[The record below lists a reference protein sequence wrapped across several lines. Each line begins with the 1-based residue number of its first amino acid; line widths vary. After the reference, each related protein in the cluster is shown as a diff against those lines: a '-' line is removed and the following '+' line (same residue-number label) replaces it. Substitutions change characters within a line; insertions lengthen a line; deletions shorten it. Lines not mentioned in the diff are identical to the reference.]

1 MKIVFISTPNNSEKD
16 VNLIK
21 NLVTK
26 YYGKV
31 RFITSSDNNNNNF
44 DGSDCLEMLSTV
56 DMAFFA
62 LDWQLSE
69 RCIFEHAICK
79 TLGIEIIRE

>member
-1 MKIVFISTPNNSEKD
+1 MKIVFISTPNNSENDLEHIKE
-16 VNLIK
+16 LI
-21 NLVTK
+21 TK

-31 RFITSSDNNNNNF
+31 RFITSSEDCKY
-44 DGSDCLEMLSTV
+44 DGNDCLEMLSTV

-69 RCIFEHAICK
+69 RCIFEHEICK

>member
-1 MKIVFISTPNNSEKD
+1 MKIVFISTPNDSEKD

-21 NLVTK
+21 ELITK
-26 YYGKV
+26 YYGRV
-31 RFITSSDNNNNNF
+31 RFVTSSSNDNF
-44 DGSDCLEMLSTV
+44 DEADSLELLSTV

-62 LDWQLSE
+62 LDWLLSE
-69 RCIFEHAICK
+69 RCIIEHAICK

>member
-1 MKIVFISTPNNSEKD
+1 MKVVFISTPNDPEKELD
-16 VNLIK
+16 RIKELI
-21 NLVTK
+21 TT
-26 YYGKV
+26 YYGRV
-31 RFITSSDNNNNNF
+31 RFVTSSDNSNNF
-44 DGSDCLEMLSTV
+44 DEAESLEMLSTV

-79 TLGIEIIRE
+79 TLGIEIIRD

>member
-1 MKIVFISTPNNSEKD
+1 MKIVFISTPNDPEKD
-16 VNLIK
+16 LDHIKELI
-21 NLVTK
+21 TK

-31 RFITSSDNNNNNF
+31 RFITSSNNDNF
-44 DGSDCLEMLSTV
+44 DESECLEMLSTV
-56 DMAFFA
+56 DTAFFA

-69 RCIFEHAICK
+69 RCIFEHEICK

>member
-1 MKIVFISTPNNSEKD
+1 MKIVFISTPNNSEKE

-31 RFITSSDNNNNNF
+31 RFIASFGEGDF
-44 DGSDCLEMLSTV
+44 DEADSLEMLSTV

>member
-1 MKIVFISTPNNSEKD
+1 MKIVFISTPNNSEKE

-26 YYGKV
+26 YYGRV
-31 RFITSSDNNNNNF
+31 WFIASFEDCKYDEN
-44 DGSDCLEMLSTV
+44 DCLEMLSTV

-69 RCIFEHAICK
+69 RCIFEHSICK

>member
-1 MKIVFISTPNNSEKD
+1 MKIVFISTPNNSEKELD
-16 VNLIK
+16 RIKELI
-21 NLVTK
+21 TT
-26 YYGKV
+26 YYGRV
-31 RFITSSDNNNNNF
+31 RFVTSSSNDNF
-44 DGSDCLEMLSTV
+44 DESGCLEMLSTV

-69 RCIFEHAICK
+69 RCIFEWGICK

>member
-1 MKIVFISTPNNSEKD
+1 MKIVFISTPNNSEKE
-16 VNLIK
+16 VSLIK
-21 NLVTK
+21 ELITT
-26 YYGKV
+26 YYGRV
-31 RFITSSDNNNNNF
+31 RFITSSNNDNF
-44 DGSDCLEMLSTV
+44 DESDSLEKLSTV

-69 RCIFEHAICK
+69 RCILEHAICK

>member
-16 VNLIK
+16 INLIK

-26 YYGKV
+26 YYGRV
-31 RFITSSDNNNNNF
+31 RFIASSNNDNF
-44 DGSDCLEMLSTV
+44 DESDCLEMLSTV

-69 RCIFEHAICK
+69 RCIFEHSICK

>member
-1 MKIVFISTPNNSEKD
+1 MKIVFISTPNDSEKE

-31 RFITSSDNNNNNF
+31 RFIASFGESDF
-44 DGSDCLEMLSTV
+44 DENDSLEMLSTV

-69 RCIFEHAICK
+69 RCIFERAICK

>member
-31 RFITSSDNNNNNF
+31 RFITSSEDCKYDEN
-44 DGSDCLEMLSTV
+44 DCLEMLSTV

-69 RCIFEHAICK
+69 RCIFERAICK

>member
-31 RFITSSDNNNNNF
+31 RFITSSE
-44 DGSDCLEMLSTV
+44 DCKYDENDSLEMLSTV

-69 RCIFEHAICK
+69 RCIFEWEICK

>member
-1 MKIVFISTPNNSEKD
+1 MKIVFISTPNDPGKD
-16 VNLIK
+16 LDRIKELI
-21 NLVTK
+21 TS
-26 YYGKV
+26 YYGRV
-31 RFITSSDNNNNNF
+31 RFVTSSSNDNF
-44 DGSDCLEMLSTV
+44 DESDCLEMLSTV

-69 RCIFEHAICK
+69 RCIFEHEICK

>member
-1 MKIVFISTPNNSEKD
+1 MKIVFISTPNNSEKE

-31 RFITSSDNNNNNF
+31 RFITSF
-44 DGSDCLEMLSTV
+44 DDCKFNENDCLEMLSTV

-69 RCIFEHAICK
+69 RCIFEWEICK
-79 TLGIEIIRE
+79 TLGIEIIRD

>member
-1 MKIVFISTPNNSEKD
+1 MKIVFILTPNDPEKELD
-16 VNLIK
+16 RIKELI
-21 NLVTK
+21 TK

-31 RFITSSDNNNNNF
+31 RFITSSE
-44 DGSDCLEMLSTV
+44 DCKYDENDRLEMLSTV

-69 RCIFEHAICK
+69 RCILEHAICK

>member
-1 MKIVFISTPNNSEKD
+1 MKIVFISTPNDSEKE

-26 YYGKV
+26 YYGRV
-31 RFITSSDNNNNNF
+31 RFVTSSNNDNF
-44 DGSDCLEMLSTV
+44 DESDCLEMLSTV

-69 RCIFEHAICK
+69 RCIFEHSICK

>member
-1 MKIVFISTPNNSEKD
+1 MKIVFISTPNNSEKE

-31 RFITSSDNNNNNF
+31 RFIASF
-44 DGSDCLEMLSTV
+44 DDCKFNENDCLEMLSTV

-69 RCIFEHAICK
+69 RCIFEWEICK

>member
-1 MKIVFISTPNNSEKD
+1 MKIVFISTPNDPEKELD
-16 VNLIK
+16 HIK
-21 NLVTK
+21 NLVTN

-31 RFITSSDNNNNNF
+31 RFIASFGEGDF
-44 DGSDCLEMLSTV
+44 DEAESLEMLSTV

-69 RCIFEHAICK
+69 RCIFEWEICK
-79 TLGIEIIRE
+79 TLGIEIVRE

>member
-1 MKIVFISTPNNSEKD
+1 MKIVFISTPNNSEKELD
-16 VNLIK
+16 HIKELI
-21 NLVTK
+21 TK
-26 YYGKV
+26 YYGRV
-31 RFITSSDNNNNNF
+31 RFITSSEDCKY
-44 DGSDCLEMLSTV
+44 DESDCLEMLSTV

-69 RCIFEHAICK
+69 RCIFEHSMCK

>member
-1 MKIVFISTPNNSEKD
+1 MKIVFISTPNDPEKD
-16 VNLIK
+16 LDRIKELI
-21 NLVTK
+21 TT
-26 YYGKV
+26 YYSRV
-31 RFITSSDNNNNNF
+31 RFVTSSSNDNF
-44 DGSDCLEMLSTV
+44 DESDCLEMLSTV

-79 TLGIEIIRE
+79 TLGIEIIRD

>member
-31 RFITSSDNNNNNF
+31 RFIASF
-44 DGSDCLEMLSTV
+44 DDCKFNENDCLEMLSTV
-56 DMAFFA
+56 DMAFSPLIGNCQNGVFLNGKFA
-62 LDWQLSE
+62 RL
-69 RCIFEHAICK
+69 
-79 TLGIEIIRE
+79 

>member
-1 MKIVFISTPNNSEKD
+1 MKIVFISTPNNSEKE
-16 VNLIK
+16 VSLIK
-21 NLVTK
+21 ELITK

-31 RFITSSDNNNNNF
+31 RFVASSNNDNF
-44 DGSDCLEMLSTV
+44 DENDCLEMLSTV

-69 RCIFEHAICK
+69 RCVFEWEICK

>member
-1 MKIVFISTPNNSEKD
+1 MKIVFISTPNNSEKE

-26 YYGKV
+26 YYGRV
-31 RFITSSDNNNNNF
+31 RFITSSNNDNF
-44 DGSDCLEMLSTV
+44 DESDSLEMLSTV

-69 RCIFEHAICK
+69 RCIFEWEICK
-79 TLGIEIIRE
+79 TLGIEIIRD

>member
-1 MKIVFISTPNNSEKD
+1 MKIVFISTPNNSEKE
-16 VNLIK
+16 VSLIK
-21 NLVTK
+21 ELITK

-31 RFITSSDNNNNNF
+31 RFVASF
-44 DGSDCLEMLSTV
+44 DDCKCDERDCLEMLSTV

-69 RCIFEHAICK
+69 RCIFEWEICK

>member
-1 MKIVFISTPNNSEKD
+1 MKIVFISTPNDSEKE

-21 NLVTK
+21 DLIIK
-26 YYGKV
+26 FFGKV
-31 RFITSSDNNNNNF
+31 RFISSVNDCQF
-44 DGSDCLEMLSTV
+44 DEADSLELLSAV

-69 RCIFEHAICK
+69 RCIFEHAICN
-79 TLGIEIIRE
+79 TLGIEIIRD

>member
-1 MKIVFISTPNNSEKD
+1 MKIVFISTPNDSEKE

-31 RFITSSDNNNNNF
+31 RFIASFGEGDF
-44 DGSDCLEMLSTV
+44 DEADSLEMLSTV

>member
-1 MKIVFISTPNNSEKD
+1 MKIVFISTPNDSEKD
-16 VNLIK
+16 INLIK

-26 YYGKV
+26 YYGRV
-31 RFITSSDNNNNNF
+31 RFVTSSDNDNF
-44 DGSDCLEMLSTV
+44 DESDSLEMLSTV

-69 RCIFEHAICK
+69 RCIFEWEICK

>member
-1 MKIVFISTPNNSEKD
+1 MKIVFISTPNDPEKD
-16 VNLIK
+16 LDRIKELI
-21 NLVTK
+21 TT
-26 YYGKV
+26 YYSRV
-31 RFITSSDNNNNNF
+31 RFVTSSSNDNF
-44 DGSDCLEMLSTV
+44 DESDGLEMLSTV

-79 TLGIEIIRE
+79 TLGIEIIRD

>member
-1 MKIVFISTPNNSEKD
+1 MKIVFISTPNDSEKD

-26 YYGKV
+26 YYGKA
-31 RFITSSDNNNNNF
+31 RFITSSDNNNF
-44 DGSDCLEMLSTV
+44 DESECLEMLSTV

-69 RCIFEHAICK
+69 RCIFEWEICK

>member
-26 YYGKV
+26 YYGRV
-31 RFITSSDNNNNNF
+31 RFIASFGEGDF
-44 DGSDCLEMLSTV
+44 DEAESLEMLSTV

-69 RCIFEHAICK
+69 RCIFEWGICK